1 MSHSTDRPHKPETHA
16 RELNLS
22 IQNEAAPPTDA
33 ECEVI
38 EFEGE
43 EGWQQW
49 RDSVFVQDFEE
60 SVLTAPAPLFN
71 AQTK

>member
-1 MSHSTDRPHKPETHA
+1 MNHSIDKPLKPETHL
-16 RELNLS
+16 RVLNLS
-22 IQNEAAPPTDA
+22 IQNEEAPSPNP

-43 EGWQQW
+43 EGWQHW

-60 SVLTAPAPLFN
+60 SVLTAPAPLFK
-71 AQTK
+71 AQGD